1 MPLLRFMELLGL
13 ATYEIRGGEKAEVF
27 IRINDP
33 EKLSDWQQAEDT
45 PTGCCKIFKNIIATM
60 RIF

>member
-1 MPLLRFMELLGL
+1 MELLGL

-33 EKLSDWQQAEDT
+33 EKIETTGNKRKIHQRGVAKYSRTSSQQ
-45 PTGCCKIFKNIIATM
+45 
-60 RIF
+60 